1 MEINRDNSMFIK
13 EFRPRVCILVG
24 MGGFF
29 LLVDQVLKWAARSN
43 PDFEYYIIGKWLGWE
58 YMANPGI
65 AFSLPFPNWLLVLIT
80 PLIIFGLIVWAT
92 KVFHKKSSISLR
104 QAQGRLYLLSLI
116 LIIFGALSNFIDR
129 VLFAATID
137 YLRVLTGVINLA
149 DVMIVAGAGMLV
161 VEGWGTKRQ
170 NGGKRLFFGKRV

>member
-1 MEINRDNSMFIK
+1 MADQ
-13 EFRPRVCILVG
+13 
-24 MGGFF
+24 
-29 LLVDQVLKWAARSN
+29 LLKSVARSN

-80 PLIIFGLIVWAT
+80 PLIIFGLIVWLI
-92 KVFHKKSSISLR
+92 KLSSKKSSIS
-104 QAQGRLYLLSLI
+104 YLLSLI

-149 DVMIVAGAGMLV
+149 DVGIVAGAGMLV

-170 NGGKRLFFGKRV
+170 NGGKRLFFGKRD

>member
-1 MEINRDNSMFIK
+1 MADQ
-13 EFRPRVCILVG
+13 
-24 MGGFF
+24 
-29 LLVDQVLKWAARSN
+29 LLKSVARSN

-80 PLIIFGLIVWAT
+80 PLIIFGLIVWLI
-92 KVFHKKSSISLR
+92 KLSSKKSSIS
-104 QAQGRLYLLSLI
+104 YLLSLI

-149 DVMIVAGAGMLV
+149 DVGIVAGAGMLV

>member
-1 MEINRDNSMFIK
+1 LADQ
-13 EFRPRVCILVG
+13 
-24 MGGFF
+24 
-29 LLVDQVLKWAARSN
+29 LLKSVARSN

-80 PLIIFGLIVWAT
+80 PLIIFGLIVWLI
-92 KVFHKKSSISLR
+92 KLSSKKSSIS
-104 QAQGRLYLLSLI
+104 YLLSLI

-149 DVMIVAGAGMLV
+149 DVGIVAGAGMLV

>member
-1 MEINRDNSMFIK
+1 MLRND
-13 EFRPRVCILVG
+13 FRLFVCILI
-24 MGGFF
+24 GGFF
-29 LLVDQVLKWAARSN
+29 LLADQLLKSVARTN

-80 PLIIFGLIVWAT
+80 PLIIFGLIVWLI
-92 KVFHKKSSISLR
+92 KLSSKKSSIS
-104 QAQGRLYLLSLI
+104 YLLSLI

-149 DVMIVAGAGMLV
+149 DVGIVAGAGMLV